1 MISMHGAMEATAME
15 ATRMETSAV
24 EAAHPTM
31 EASATT
37 TSSDKMQ
44 GRGLALW
51 TFRHRRRGACR
62 CGRNCGSNGE
72 NSKIVHDDTPFTHP
86 IWARSQ
92 TAHGCLMTWGD
103 AAAEY
108 SHQRRA
114 SGNCPVAQCD

>member
-1 MISMHGAMEATAME
+1 MHGVTAMEATAVE
-15 ATRMETSAV
+15 SARMETSAV

-37 TSSDKMQ
+37 ATSDKMQ
-44 GRGLALW
+44 GRRLALW
-51 TFRHRRRGACR
+51 AFCHRRRGACC
-62 CGRNCGSNGE
+62 CGRYCGSNSE